1 MWLTTWG
8 LRGYHI
14 SSGEGLIADGIKI
27 KRERSHDH
35 TGIPGV
41 AQELTL

>member
-1 MWLTTWG
+1 MAYNLG
-8 LRGYHI
+8 AQRVHI
-14 SSGEGLIADGIKI
+14 SSGEGLVADGIKV
-27 KRERSHDH
+27 KREKSHDH